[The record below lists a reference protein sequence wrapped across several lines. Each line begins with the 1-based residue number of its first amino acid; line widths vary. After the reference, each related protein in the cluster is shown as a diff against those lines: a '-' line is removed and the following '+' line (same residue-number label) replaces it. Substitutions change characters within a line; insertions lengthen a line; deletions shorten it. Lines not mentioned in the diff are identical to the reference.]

1 VAERMWGTGFL
12 PSQYQGVKLRSVGD
26 PVLYI
31 NNPEGFNSE
40 KRARFIENLG
50 KLNELEFEKIHNPE
64 ISARI
69 AQYEMAFR
77 MQSSVPE
84 LTDLSKEPAHTFDLY
99 GPASRKPGTFAA
111 NCLMARRLAERGVRF
126 IQVYHRAWD
135 HHSGLPKAIRTA
147 AGEGDQPAAA
157 LVQDLKERGLL
168 DDTLVIC
175 GGEFGRTVYSQG
187 KLTADD
193 YGRDHHPR
201 CFTIWMAGGGI
212 KRGVTIGATDDFSYN
227 IAEDPVAIHDLNATI
242 LNCLGIDHLRLTY
255 KYQGR
260 HFRLTDT
267 EGRLVTKA
275 LA

>member
-1 VAERMWGTGFL
+1 
-12 PSQYQGVKLRSVGD
+12 
-26 PVLYI
+26 
-31 NNPEGFNSE
+31 
-40 KRARFIENLG
+40 
-50 KLNELEFEKIHNPE
+50 
-64 ISARI
+64 
-69 AQYEMAFR
+69 
-77 MQSSVPE
+77 
-84 LTDLSKEPAHTFDLY
+84 
-99 GPASRKPGTFAA
+99 
-111 NCLMARRLAERGVRF
+111 
-126 IQVYHRAWD
+126 VYHRAWD

-212 KRGVTIGATDDFSYN
+212 KRGVTVGATDDFSYN
-227 IAEDPVAIHDLNATI
+227 ITEDPVAIHDLNATI